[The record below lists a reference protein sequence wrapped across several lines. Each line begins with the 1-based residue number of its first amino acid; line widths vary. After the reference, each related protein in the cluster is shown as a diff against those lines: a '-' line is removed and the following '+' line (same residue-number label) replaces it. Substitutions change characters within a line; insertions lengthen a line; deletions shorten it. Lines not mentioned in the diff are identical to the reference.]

1 MTKFPLG
8 ALLQGEYVLP
18 YEVEKSATG
27 LSCPGCGECVIV
39 KKGEIKAHHF
49 SHKPGE
55 RECKFYERPGE
66 GEIHKM
72 VKHII
77 AFLLKQ
83 KRIKKVVR
91 TCSSQ
96 KCNNFEEYIQYEEGD
111 EVVIEYRVNDKCIV
125 DVAVVNNG
133 KVKYVF
139 EICDTHKTIRETPEP
154 WFEINARKFLDD
166 TENGTKLKQ
175 EGKYH
180 MDTDVMKIE
189 DVLQELCDLGCKNF
203 EGTSKEKRTRLQNIR
218 NFDTS
223 EPEDCVY
230 CTRTEKCCPSCKV
243 RMSKFKAMRYDNIGN
258 DTRIA
263 SVKQRIVDSN
273 EYEECYP
280 IIGAIKSI
288 MDRKGE
294 LLVHVDGRRFKNSPT
309 YMQNKFTDL
318 IRREWCEKENESDF
332 HILDFRSASAV

>member
-8 ALLQGEYVLP
+8 ALLEGEYVLP
-18 YEVEKSATG
+18 REVEKSATG

-39 KKGEIKAHHF
+39 KKGEIKVHHF

-55 RECKFYERPGE
+55 RECKFYEHPGE

-91 TCSSQ
+91 TCPSQ

-111 EVVIEYRVNDKCIV
+111 EVVIEYHVNDKCIV

-139 EICDTHKTIRETPEP
+139 EICDTHKTTRETPEP

-166 TENGTKLKQ
+166 TENGTKLKR
-175 EGKYH
+175 EGKYY

-203 EGTSKEKRTRLQNIR
+203 EGTLKEKRTRLQNIR
-218 NFDTS
+218 NFNTS
-223 EPEDCVY
+223 ESEDCVY
-230 CTRTEKCCPSCKV
+230 CARTEKCCPSCKV
-243 RMSKFKAMRYDNIGN
+243 RMAKFKAIRYDGIGN

-263 SVKQRIVDSN
+263 SVKQRIIDSN

-280 IIGAIKSI
+280 VIGAIKSI
-288 MDRKGE
+288 VDRKGT
-294 LLVHVDGRRFKNSPT
+294 LMVGIHRSKFNNSPM
-309 YMQNKFTDL
+309 YIQNKFKNL

-332 HILDFRSASAV
+332 HILDFKSLSAV